1 MEIKRILEK
10 LEQKMLKQSKIML
23 KTLTENKLHTGKK
36 KKNKECGNKGKAAC
50 VKT

>member
-36 KKNKECGNKGKAAC
+36 KKIKNVAIREKRL
-50 VKT
+50 V